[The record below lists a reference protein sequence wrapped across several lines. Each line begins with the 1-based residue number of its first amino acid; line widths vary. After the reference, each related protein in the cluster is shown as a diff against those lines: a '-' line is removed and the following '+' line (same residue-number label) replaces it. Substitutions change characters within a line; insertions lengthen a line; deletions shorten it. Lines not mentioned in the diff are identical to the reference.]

1 MFVAKGLTMLSSLFL
16 YWVLADAFGSQWFG
30 VFSLGLLYANL
41 LGNFSDFGIGM
52 NGPVLYRKLQEMGFS
67 AYGGIQRFRWKLSLL
82 VTGLYICFVVG
93 FYPTYR
99 LQLFCLIPFLWF
111 IGTGFGWMFRQ
122 LQSPQRIILATV
134 VMVGFQWLGYVLS
147 IQWGEPTVFFLVYGL
162 SGWAGLLIAAWKRPY
177 LWDWRAPEAGVNKQ
191 IRGQWP
197 TVLGFFVG
205 SLHTN
210 FYFIIFSL
218 QGRMEELGNFQA
230 HWLLYTSVL
239 SCGLIYNEIFS
250 SFSTYKKSHYWW
262 GLGGL
267 WIMGLVVLG
276 SAMLY
281 FDVLFAGKGYAYQ
294 EGWIG
299 LLMVLYSVEL
309 ILRIGGLQ
317 TLLLVLK
324 TREYLRWNSLGMA
337 LQLGILGVLLLM
349 GRYTQDLAQLLWV
362 LVICEFV
369 LLVLFYGGFK
379 QFQGHEQS

>member
-16 YWVLADAFGSQWFG
+16 YWLLADAFGSQWFG

-52 NGPVLYRKLQEMGFS
+52 NGPVLYRKLLELGFA
-67 AYGGIQRFRWKLSLL
+67 AYGGIQRFRWNLSLL
-82 VTGLYICFVVG
+82 VTALYACFVVCS
-93 FYPTYR
+93 YPSYMF
-99 LQLFCLIPFLWF
+99 QLFCLIPFMWF

-122 LQSPQRIILATV
+122 LQSPQRIMLATL
-134 VMVGFQWLGYVLS
+134 VMVVFQWLGYLLS
-147 IQWGEPTVFFLVYGL
+147 IYWGQPTVFFLFYGV
-162 SGWAGLLIAAWKRPY
+162 SGWAGLFIASWKMPH
-177 LWDWRAPEAGVNKQ
+177 LWNWRAPESGVNKQ
-191 IRGQWP
+191 IRDQWP

-218 QGRMEELGNFQA
+218 QGRMDDLGNFQA

-250 SFSTYKKSHYWW
+250 SFSSYNKSHYWW
-262 GLGGL
+262 GIGAL
-267 WIMGLVVLG
+267 WVMGLVVLG
-276 SAMLY
+276 SATLY

-294 EGWIG
+294 QGWIE
-299 LLMVLYSVEL
+299 LLMVLYTVEL

-324 TREYLRWNSLGMA
+324 TREYLRWNSFGMV

-349 GRYTQDLAQLLWV
+349 GRYSQDLMQLLWV

-379 QFQGHEQS
+379 RFQCHAES

>member
-16 YWVLADAFGSQWFG
+16 YWVLADAFGSRWFG

-52 NGPVLYRKLQEMGFS
+52 NGPVLYRKLRESGFK
-67 AYGGIQRFRWKLSLL
+67 AFGGIQRFRWKLSLL
-82 VTGLYICFVVG
+82 MTGLYMILVVS
-93 FYPTYR
+93 FYPTYM

-111 IGTGFGWMFRQ
+111 IGTGFAWMFRQ
-122 LQSPQRIILATV
+122 LQSPQLIIVATV
-134 VMVGFQWLGYVLS
+134 VMVGFQWLGYVMS
-147 IQWGEPTVFFLVYGL
+147 IRLGEPTVFFLVYGL

-191 IRGQWP
+191 IRDQWP

-218 QGRMEELGNFQA
+218 QGRMDELGNFQA
-230 HWLLYTSVL
+230 HWLLYTSIL

-250 SFSTYKKSHYWW
+250 SFSSYNKSYYWW
-262 GLGGL
+262 GIVGL

-276 SAMLY
+276 SATFY
-281 FDVLFAGKGYAYQ
+281 FDVLFAGKEYVYQ
-294 EGWIG
+294 HGWIG
-299 LLMVLYSVEL
+299 LLMVLYTLEL
-309 ILRIGGLQ
+309 MLRIGGLQ

-324 TREYLRWNSLGMA
+324 TREYLRWNSFGMV

-349 GRYTQDLAQLLWV
+349 GRYTQDLMQLLWV